1 MKKITTE
8 TTPIEYKFILLGD
21 MAVGKTSI
29 FRRLSGKSFEQNLIA
44 TVGVE
49 KNIID
54 IENVKIDEKVSQNFK
69 ISLFDTSGQ
78 ERFRTITR
86 DYFRNS
92 QGIILLYSIVNK
104 ESYRHIQE
112 WLKSIKES
120 LSDWKKSEYMI
131 MLLANKLDIA
141 EEKPE
146 TRMILVDEPEKLCKE
161 EEIFW
166 GGECSA
172 KTNDVTQLKEILIK
186 FIKQIHL
193 KLKDNDNY
201 KTKNL
206 KQKKSIIS
214 NAKKKKTLFSM
225 CYSPDQ

>member
-1 MKKITTE
+1 MKKITKE

-141 EEKPE
+141 EDKPE
-146 TRMILVDEPEKLCKE
+146 ERNVPANDTKKLCDE
-161 EEIFW
+161 QGI
-166 GGECSA
+166 
-172 KTNDVTQLKEILIK
+172 
-186 FIKQIHL
+186 
-193 KLKDNDNY
+193 Y
-201 KTKNL
+201 KN
-206 KQKKSIIS
+206 I
-214 NAKKKKTLFSM
+214 
-225 CYSPDQ
+225 